1 MKRGIIAAPAVI
13 SRLPIGFQIGR
24 NLSID
29 DLRYYALYWD
39 EVVIPANNVVYI
51 GLDQEEEFI
60 SAGAIK
66 RPSLPLSEL
75 MDADG
80 MISCDAESMIS
91 WQSKIAE
98 GLVKENKGIDWVIQQ
113 FGDECFILEN
123 YSEERNT
130 LRVDLAACLPVPTGE
145 VNIHDILDFKE
156 KRKNEFIALH
166 EYLDEF
172 YEQALSSPDQSLASK
187 KGLSKL
193 AKSINDLDKVTHE
206 RFQKS
211 NKHDLSAELNL
222 YGRDIWIG
230 AAAGAGL
237 AASTGLDFASGFT
250 LPIATIAGALMST
263 VRVTAKTTRTFQPA
277 EKNLKLAY
285 LSDARKTGY
294 L

>member
-1 MKRGIIAAPAVI
+1 MNRGIIAAPAI
-13 SRLPIGFQIGR
+13 INRLPEGFQIER
-24 NLSID
+24 NLNID
-29 DLRYYALYWD
+29 ELRYYALYWD
-39 EVVIPANNVVYI
+39 EVVIPANNAVYI
-51 GLDQEEEFI
+51 GIPQEEEFI

-66 RPSLPLSEL
+66 RPLVQLSGL
-75 MDADG
+75 IDTDA
-80 MISCDAESMIS
+80 MLSC
-91 WQSKIAE
+91 QSKVAKD
-98 GLVKENKGIDWVIQQ
+98 LVKENKGTDWVIQQ
-113 FGDECFILEN
+113 FGEKCLLLED

-130 LRVDLAACLPVPTGE
+130 LRIDLAACLPVPTGE
-145 VNIHDILDFKE
+145 VNIHDILEFKE

-187 KGLSKL
+187 KALSKL

-285 LSDARKTGY
+285 LSDARKNGY

>member
-1 MKRGIIAAPAVI
+1 MKRGLIAAPGI
-13 SRLPIGFQIGR
+13 INRLPEGFEMKR
-24 NLSID
+24 SLSLD
-29 DLRYYALYWD
+29 EMRYYALYWD
-39 EVVIPANNVVYI
+39 KVVIPSNNLVHI
-51 GLDQEEEFI
+51 GVPQEDAFI
-60 SAGAIK
+60 SAGAIE
-66 RPSLPLSEL
+66 RPNIGFQGSYGGNQLTDAILS
-75 MDADG
+75 
-80 MISCDAESMIS
+80 C
-91 WQSKIAE
+91 QSIVAKE
-98 GLVKENKGIDWVIQQ
+98 LVKDKTMDWVIQQ
-113 FGDECFILEN
+113 FGDECILLDN

-130 LRVDLAACLPVPTGE
+130 LRIDLAACLPVPTGE
-145 VNIHDILDFKE
+145 VNIHDILEFKE
-156 KRKNEFIALH
+156 KRKNEFITLH

-172 YEQALSSPDQSLASK
+172 YEQALSSPDQDLASK
-187 KGLSKL
+187 KALSKL

-237 AASTGLDFASGFT
+237 DLASGFT

-285 LSDARKTGY
+285 LSDARKNG
-294 L
+294 LL

>member
-1 MKRGIIAAPAVI
+1 MNRGIIAAPAI
-13 SRLPIGFQIGR
+13 INRLPEGFQIER
-24 NLSID
+24 NLNID
-29 DLRYYALYWD
+29 ELRYYALYWD
-39 EVVIPANNVVYI
+39 EVVIPANNAVYI
-51 GLDQEEEFI
+51 GIPQEEEFI

-66 RPSLPLSEL
+66 RPLVQLSGL
-75 MDADG
+75 IDTDA
-80 MISCDAESMIS
+80 MLSC
-91 WQSKIAE
+91 QSKVAKD
-98 GLVKENKGIDWVIQQ
+98 LVKENKGTDWVIQQ
-113 FGDECFILEN
+113 FGEKCLLLED

-130 LRVDLAACLPVPTGE
+130 LRIDLAACLPVPTGE
-145 VNIHDILDFKE
+145 VNIHDILEFKE

-187 KGLSKL
+187 KALSKL

>member
-1 MKRGIIAAPAVI
+1 MKRGIIAAPTVI
-13 SRLPIGFQIGR
+13 NRLPRGFQTGR
-24 NLSID
+24 SLSID

-39 EVVIPANNVVYI
+39 EVVIPANNVIYTA
-51 GLDQEEEFI
+51 LEQEEDFI

-66 RPSLPLSEL
+66 RPVVQLSGSI
-75 MDADG
+75 DADA
-80 MISCDAESMIS
+80 MLSC
-91 WQSKIAE
+91 QSKVAE
-98 GLVKENKGIDWVIQQ
+98 HLVKENKGTDWVIQQ
-113 FGDECFILEN
+113 FGEECLILEN

-130 LRVDLAACLPVPTGE
+130 LRIDLAACLPVPTGE
-145 VNIHDILDFKE
+145 VNIHDILEFKE
-156 KRKNEFIALH
+156 KRKNEFIMLH

-187 KGLSKL
+187 KALSKL

-222 YGRDIWIG
+222 YGRDILIG
-230 AAAGAGL
+230 AAAGVGIDLAG
-237 AASTGLDFASGFT
+237 GFA
-250 LPIATIAGALMST
+250 LPIATIAGALIST

-285 LSDARKTGY
+285 LSDARKNG
-294 L
+294 LLEPQPI

>member
-1 MKRGIIAAPAVI
+1 MNRGIIAAPAI
-13 SRLPIGFQIGR
+13 INRLPEGFQIER
-24 NLSID
+24 HLNID
-29 DLRYYALYWD
+29 ELRYYALYWD
-39 EVVIPANNVVYI
+39 EVVIPANNAVYI
-51 GLDQEEEFI
+51 GIPQEEEFI

-66 RPSLPLSEL
+66 RPLVQLSGL
-75 MDADG
+75 IDTDA
-80 MISCDAESMIS
+80 MLSC
-91 WQSKIAE
+91 QSKVAKD
-98 GLVKENKGIDWVIQQ
+98 LVKENKGTDWVIQQ
-113 FGDECFILEN
+113 FGEKCLLLED

-130 LRVDLAACLPVPTGE
+130 LRIDLAACLPVPTGE
-145 VNIHDILDFKE
+145 VNIHDILEFKE

-187 KGLSKL
+187 KALSKL

-285 LSDARKTGY
+285 LSDARKNGY